1 MPTGKFIAFEGL
13 DGSGSSTQVELLV
26 KKLNKLKK
34 KAFVTKEPTN
44 NIVGGLLRGLL
55 TKEWQTSSEGF
66 QLLFA
71 ADRAHHLKREVLPAI
86 ESDKIVVSDRYFFST
101 IAFGSIDL
109 PKEWLEQINSR
120 FPIPDI
126 TFLIKVAPKVCL
138 ERIGKAARPGFEF
151 FEEQEKLEKTWLT
164 YESLASD
171 PKNKI
176 RIINGERSVEVI
188 EKEIFDIV
196 KEII

>member
-1 MPTGKFIAFEGL
+1 MAKGKFIAFEGL

-26 KKLNKLKK
+26 KNLNKSGHA
-34 KAFVTKEPTN
+34 AFVTKEPTN

-71 ADRAHHLKREVLPAI
+71 ADRAHHLKREILPAV
-86 ESDKIVVSDRYFFST
+86 EGGKIVVTDRYLFST

-109 PKEWLEQINSR
+109 PREWLEQLNSR

-138 ERIGKAARPGFEF
+138 LRIGKAARPGLEF
-151 FEEQEKLEKTWLT
+151 FEEQEKLEKTWQT
-164 YESLASD
+164 YESLAKD

-176 RIINGERSVEVI
+176 RIIDGERSVEVI
-188 EKEIFDIV
+188 EKEISDIV

>member
-1 MPTGKFIAFEGL
+1 
-13 DGSGSSTQVELLV
+13 V
-26 KKLNKLKK
+26 KKLNKEGQSS
-34 KAFVTKEPTN
+34 FVTKEPTN

-55 TKEWQTSSEGF
+55 TKEWETSSEGF

-71 ADRAHHLKREVLPAI
+71 ADRAHHLKREILPAV
-86 ESDKIVVSDRYFFST
+86 ESGKIVVSDRYFFST

-109 PKEWLEQINSR
+109 PREWLEQLNSR
-120 FPIPDI
+120 FPIPEI
-126 TFLIKVAPKVCL
+126 TFLIKVSPKVCL
-138 ERIGKAARPGFEF
+138 ERIGKAARPGLEF
-151 FEEQEKLEKTWLT
+151 FEEQEKLEKTWQT

-176 RIINGERSVEVI
+176 RIIDGERPVEVI